1 MQNPFI
7 NIVPPLVNPR
17 YNMSFMVEL
26 FIILLCLA
34 FNSLLS
40 LVEMAFVTV
49 SKSEIK
55 GLAKSNAHAARL
67 LKLREH
73 PERTLSVLQIGIT
86 IVGALSAAIG
96 GVGAE
101 EKLSPYFE
109 SVGMSE
115 HGAEALSLFIV
126 VIPLTYL
133 NVVLGELVPK
143 SFALRDPM
151 KIALRSVNG
160 LIVAEAVLSP
170 FVKLLEKSTQF
181 FLRVFTR
188 PLKLKVKQSEE
199 AESVNISNLSN
210 AHQQYVINLV
220 HIETKKIRDILVP
233 WSQVNVVDVKYNL
246 NEVLSLV
253 IKSGHTRLPV
263 FAENEVVGIL
273 HSKEFITFISSG
285 DENWK
290 KIIRPVI
297 RIRPT
302 EGILKT
308 LRIMQEK
315 KTHMALV
322 ENDSEIIGIVTLE
335 DIIEEIV
342 GDIYDE
348 DDDGM
353 LRKVLSQRLLK
364 R

>member
-1 MQNPFI
+1 MI
-7 NIVPPLVNPR
+7 AL
-17 YNMSFMVEL
+17 
-26 FIILLCLA
+26 IIISICLA
-34 FNSLLS
+34 FNALLS
-40 LVEMAFVTV
+40 LVEMAFVSV
-49 SKSEIK
+49 SKSELR
-55 GLAKSNAHAARL
+55 GLSKSNSHALRL
-67 LKLREH
+67 LRLRER

-101 EKLSPYFE
+101 EQLSPYFE
-109 SVGMSE
+109 SLGMSE
-115 HGAEALSLFIV
+115 HIAEVISLFIV

-143 SFALRDPM
+143 SFAMRNPM
-151 KIALRSVNG
+151 KIALRAANG

-170 FVKLLEKSTQF
+170 FVKLLENSTQF

-188 PLKLKVKQSEE
+188 PQKTSSVSEDND
-199 AESVNISNLSN
+199 ASVNIANLSN

-233 WSQVNVVDVKYNL
+233 WEQVNVTDVKYNL
-246 NEVLSLV
+246 NEVLSMV

-263 FAENEVVGIL
+263 YSENEVVGIL

-290 KIIRPVI
+290 KIIRPII
-297 RIRPT
+297 RIQPT
-302 EGILKT
+302 TGILKT

-322 ENDSEIIGIVTLE
+322 ENNSEIIGIVTLE

>member
-1 MQNPFI
+1 MI
-7 NIVPPLVNPR
+7 EILV
-17 YNMSFMVEL
+17 
-26 FIILLCLA
+26 ILLCVS
-34 FNSLLS
+34 FNGLLS
-40 LVEMAFVTV
+40 LIEMAFVSV
-49 SKSEIK
+49 SKPELK
-55 GLAKSNAHAARL
+55 GLAKGNSHAMKL
-67 LKLREH
+67 LKLREQ

-101 EKLSPYFE
+101 EKISPYFE
-109 SVGMSE
+109 SLGLSE
-115 HGAEALSLFIV
+115 NISEIISLFIV
-126 VIPLTYL
+126 VLPLTYL

-151 KIALRSVNG
+151 KVALKAVNG
-160 LIVAEAVLSP
+160 LVIAEAVLSP
-170 FVKLLEKSTQF
+170 FVKLLESSTQF
-181 FLRVFTR
+181 FLKLVTR
-188 PLKLKVKQSEE
+188 PIRNSITGHEN
-199 AESVNISNLSN
+199 AESVNIANLSN

-233 WSQVNVVDVKYNL
+233 WAQVNVVDLKFNL

-263 FAENEVVGIL
+263 YSEAEIVGIL

-290 KIIRPVI
+290 KIVRPVI
-297 RIRPT
+297 RIGPS
-302 EGILKT
+302 EGILRT
-308 LRIMQEK
+308 LRIMQDK

-322 ENDSEIIGIVTLE
+322 ENNAEIIGIVTLE

-353 LRKVLSQRLLK
+353 LRKVLSQRLFK

>member
-1 MQNPFI
+1 
-7 NIVPPLVNPR
+7 
-17 YNMSFMVEL
+17 MVEL
-26 FIILLCLA
+26 AVISLCIL
-34 FNSLLS
+34 FNALLS
-40 LVEMAFVTV
+40 LVEMAFVSV
-49 SKSEIK
+49 SKSELK
-55 GLAKSNAHAARL
+55 GLSKSNSHALRL

-109 SVGMSE
+109 SLGLSE
-115 HGAEALSLFIV
+115 HVAEGVSLLLV

-133 NVVLGELVPK
+133 NVVIGELVPK
-143 SFALRDPM
+143 SFALRHPM
-151 KIALRSVNG
+151 KISLTAVNG
-160 LIVAEAVLSP
+160 LIVAEAILSP
-170 FVKLLEKSTQF
+170 FVKMLEISTQF
-181 FLRVFTR
+181 FLKIIL
-188 PLKLKVKQSEE
+188 PSSKSKAQGEEIHQSVSI
-199 AESVNISNLSN
+199 ANLSN

-233 WSQVNVVDVKYNL
+233 WAQVNVVDLKYNL

-253 IKSGHTRLPV
+253 MKSGHTRLPV
-263 FAENEVVGIL
+263 YSENEVVGIL

-290 KIIRPVI
+290 KIIRPII
-297 RIRPT
+297 RIRPA

-308 LRIMQEK
+308 LRFMQEK

-322 ENDSEIIGIVTLE
+322 ENNSEIIGIVTLE

>member
-1 MQNPFI
+1 MI
-7 NIVPPLVNPR
+7 AL
-17 YNMSFMVEL
+17 
-26 FIILLCLA
+26 IIISLCLG
-34 FNSLLS
+34 FNALLS
-40 LVEMAFVTV
+40 LVEMAFVSV
-49 SKSEIK
+49 SKSELK
-55 GLAKSNAHAARL
+55 GLATNNIHASRL
-67 LKLREH
+67 LRLRER

-101 EKLSPYFE
+101 EQISPYFE
-109 SVGMSE
+109 SRGMPE
-115 HGAEALSLFIV
+115 HLAEILSLFIV

-143 SFALRDPM
+143 SFAMRNPM
-151 KIALRSVNG
+151 KIALWSVNA
-160 LIVAEAVLSP
+160 LLVAEAILSP
-170 FVKLLEKSTQF
+170 FVKFLETSTQF
-181 FLRVFTR
+181 FLKIFTR
-188 PLKLKVKQSEE
+188 PQKAMADGDDDS
-199 AESVNISNLSN
+199 ASVNIANLSN

-220 HIETKKIRDILVP
+220 HIETKKIKDILVP
-233 WSQVNVVDVKYNL
+233 WTQVNVVDTKYNL
-246 NEVLSLV
+246 NEVLSIV

-263 FAENEVVGIL
+263 YADNDIVGIL

-290 KIIRPVI
+290 KIIRSII
-297 RIRPT
+297 RVPPT
-302 EGILKT
+302 AGILKT
-308 LRIMQEK
+308 LRNMQEK

-322 ENDSEIIGIVTLE
+322 ENNSEIIGIVTLE

-353 LRKVLSQRLLK
+353 LRKILSQRLLK

>member
-1 MQNPFI
+1 
-7 NIVPPLVNPR
+7 
-17 YNMSFMVEL
+17 MVEL
-26 FIILLCLA
+26 AVISICIL
-34 FNSLLS
+34 FNALLS
-40 LVEMAFVTV
+40 SIEMAFVSV
-49 SKSEIK
+49 SKSELKSLSK
-55 GLAKSNAHAARL
+55 GNSHAARL

-109 SVGMSE
+109 STGMSE
-115 HGAEALSLFIV
+115 HWAEIVSLVIV
-126 VIPLTYL
+126 VLPLTYL
-133 NVVLGELVPK
+133 NVVIGELVPK
-143 SFALRDPM
+143 SLALRHPM
-151 KIALRSVNG
+151 KISLAAANG

-170 FVKLLEKSTQF
+170 FVKMLEVSTQF
-181 FLRVFTR
+181 FLKIIIPSSKAKAHTEED
-188 PLKLKVKQSEE
+188 PQSVSI
-199 AESVNISNLSN
+199 ANLSN

-233 WSQVNVVDVKYNL
+233 WEQVNTLDLKYNL

-253 IKSGHTRLPV
+253 MKSGHTRLPV
-263 FAENEVVGIL
+263 YAETEIVGIL

-290 KIIRPVI
+290 KIIRPII

-302 EGILKT
+302 EGILRT
-308 LRIMQEK
+308 LRFMQEK

-322 ENDSEIIGIVTLE
+322 ENNSEIIGIVTLE

>member
-1 MQNPFI
+1 M
-7 NIVPPLVNPR
+7 
-17 YNMSFMVEL
+17 
-26 FIILLCLA
+26 
-34 FNSLLS
+34 
-40 LVEMAFVTV
+40 VEMAFVSV
-49 SKSEIK
+49 SKPELK
-55 GLAKSNAHAARL
+55 GLAKGNATAMKL

-86 IVGALSAAIG
+86 IVGAVAAAIG

-109 SVGMSE
+109 SQGLSE
-115 HGAEALSLFIV
+115 NISELISLVIV
-126 VIPLTYL
+126 VLPLTYL

-143 SFALRDPM
+143 SFALREPM
-151 KIALRSVNG
+151 KISLRATNAL
-160 LIVAEAVLSP
+160 IIAEAILSP
-170 FVKLLEKSTQF
+170 FVKLLEYSTQF
-181 FLRVFTR
+181 FLKIVTR
-188 PLKLKVKQSEE
+188 PSKGLNPNSESH
-199 AESVNISNLSN
+199 ESVNIANLSN

-220 HIETKKIRDILVP
+220 HIETKKIKDILVP
-233 WSQVNVVDVKYNL
+233 WAQVNVADLKYNL
-246 NEVLSLV
+246 NEILSLV

-263 FAENEVVGIL
+263 YSEGEIVGIL

-297 RIRPT
+297 RVLPS

-308 LRIMQEK
+308 LRIMQDK

-322 ENDSEIIGIVTLE
+322 ENNSEVIGIVTLE

>member
-1 MQNPFI
+1 
-7 NIVPPLVNPR
+7 
-17 YNMSFMVEL
+17 MVEL
-26 FIILLCLA
+26 AVISLCIG
-34 FNSLLS
+34 FNAILS
-40 LVEMAFVTV
+40 LVEMAFVSV
-49 SKSEIK
+49 SKAELK
-55 GLAKSNAHAARL
+55 GLSKGNSHAARL

-101 EKLSPYFE
+101 EKLTPYFE
-109 SVGMSE
+109 SAGMSE
-115 HGAEALSLFIV
+115 HLAEILSIVIV

-133 NVVLGELVPK
+133 NVVIGELVPK
-143 SFALRDPM
+143 SFALRHPM
-151 KIALRSVNG
+151 KISLAAVNG

-170 FVKLLEKSTQF
+170 FVKMLELSTQF
-181 FLRVFTR
+181 FLKIIL
-188 PLKLKVKQSEE
+188 PQSKSKNQKEE
-199 AESVNISNLSN
+199 DPQSVSIANLSN
-210 AHQQYVINLV
+210 THQQYVINLV

-233 WSQVNVVDVKYNL
+233 WVQVNVVDLKYSL

-253 IKSGHTRLPV
+253 MKSGHTRLPV
-263 FAENEVVGIL
+263 YSDSEVVGIL

-297 RIRPT
+297 RIGPS

-308 LRIMQEK
+308 LRFMQEK

-322 ENDSEIIGIVTLE
+322 ENNSEIIGIVTLE

>member
-1 MQNPFI
+1 MI
-7 NIVPPLVNPR
+7 EIA
-17 YNMSFMVEL
+17 
-26 FIILLCLA
+26 IILLCLI
-34 FNSLLS
+34 FNGLLS
-40 LVEMAFVTV
+40 LVEMAFVSV
-49 SKSEIK
+49 SKPELK
-55 GLAKSNAHAARL
+55 GLAKSNSHAL
-67 LKLREH
+67 KLMKLREK

-109 SVGMSE
+109 SLGLSENMSE
-115 HGAEALSLFIV
+115 AISLVIV
-126 VIPLTYL
+126 VLPLTYL

-143 SFALRDPM
+143 SFALRYPM
-151 KIALRSVNG
+151 KIALKAVNALG
-160 LIVAEAVLSP
+160 IAQAVLYP
-170 FVKLLEKSTQF
+170 FVKLLEMSTQF
-181 FLRVFTR
+181 FLRLVSR
-188 PLKLKVKQSEE
+188 PIRVVTGATED
-199 AESVNISNLSN
+199 AESVNIANLSN

-233 WSQVNVVDVKYNL
+233 WTQVNVVDLKFNL

-263 FAENEVVGIL
+263 YSENEIVGIL

-290 KIIRPVI
+290 KIIRPII
-297 RIRPT
+297 RILPN
-302 EGILKT
+302 EGILRT
-308 LRIMQEK
+308 LRTMQEK

-322 ENDSEIIGIVTLE
+322 ENNSEIIGIVTLE

>member
-1 MQNPFI
+1 MIEIAVICFC
-7 NIVPPLVNPR
+7 LFVN
-17 YNMSFMVEL
+17 S
-26 FIILLCLA
+26 I
-34 FNSLLS
+34 LS
-40 LVEMAFVTV
+40 LVEMAFVSL
-49 SKSEIK
+49 SKPELK
-55 GLAKSNAHAARL
+55 GLAKSNSNALKL
-67 LKLREH
+67 LKLREQ

-101 EKLSPYFE
+101 EKMSPYFE
-109 SVGMSE
+109 SLGLSENMSE
-115 HGAEALSLFIV
+115 IISLVIV
-126 VIPLTYL
+126 VLPLTYF

-151 KIALRSVNG
+151 KISLKAVNG
-160 LIVAEAVLSP
+160 LVVAEAILSP
-170 FVKLLEKSTQF
+170 FVRLLEISTQF
-181 FLRVFTR
+181 FL
-188 PLKLKVKQSEE
+188 KLVTLSKASPSGNES
-199 AESVNISNLSN
+199 ADSVNIANLSN

-233 WSQVNVVDVKYNL
+233 WSQVNVVDLKLNL
-246 NEVLSLV
+246 NEVLSQV

-263 FAENEVVGIL
+263 YAENEIVGIL

-297 RIRPT
+297 RIVPND
-302 EGILKT
+302 GILRT
-308 LRIMQEK
+308 LRIMQDK

-322 ENDSEIIGIVTLE
+322 ENNSEVIGIVTLE

-353 LRKVLSQRLLK
+353 LRKVLSQRLFK

>member
-1 MQNPFI
+1 
-7 NIVPPLVNPR
+7 
-17 YNMSFMVEL
+17 MVEL
-26 FIILLCLA
+26 AVISLCIG
-34 FNSLLS
+34 FNAVLS
-40 LVEMAFVTV
+40 LVEMAFVSV
-49 SKSEIK
+49 SKAELK
-55 GLAKSNAHAARL
+55 GLSKGNSHAARL

-109 SVGMSE
+109 TMGMSE
-115 HGAEALSLFIV
+115 HWAEILSLVIV

-133 NVVLGELVPK
+133 NVVIGELVPK
-143 SFALRDPM
+143 SFALRHPM
-151 KIALRSVNG
+151 KISLAAVNG
-160 LIVAEAVLSP
+160 LIVAEAILSP
-170 FVKLLEKSTQF
+170 FVKMLELSTQF
-181 FLRVFTR
+181 FLKIIIPPSKTKTQKEED
-188 PLKLKVKQSEE
+188 PQSVSI
-199 AESVNISNLSN
+199 ANLSN

-233 WSQVNVVDVKYNL
+233 WSQVNVVDLKYNL

-253 IKSGHTRLPV
+253 MKSGHTRLPV
-263 FAENEVVGIL
+263 YSDSEIVGIL

-297 RIRPT
+297 RIGPA

-308 LRIMQEK
+308 LRFMQEK

-322 ENDSEIIGIVTLE
+322 ENNSEVIGIVTLE

>member
-1 MQNPFI
+1 MCI
-7 NIVPPLVNPR
+7 G
-17 YNMSFMVEL
+17 
-26 FIILLCLA
+26 
-34 FNSLLS
+34 FNGLLS
-40 LVEMAFVTV
+40 LVEMAFVSV
-49 SKSEIK
+49 SRPELK
-55 GLAKSNAHAARL
+55 GLAKNNNHAMRL
-67 LKLREH
+67 LKLRER
-73 PERTLSVLQIGIT
+73 PERTLSILQIGIT

-101 EKLSPYFE
+101 EKLSPYLQTF
-109 SVGMSE
+109 GMSE
-115 HGAEALSLFIV
+115 NLAKVLSLLIV
-126 VIPLTYL
+126 VLPLTYL
-133 NVVLGELVPK
+133 NVVFELVSK

-151 KIALRSVNG
+151 KIALGSLNG
-160 LIVAEAVLSP
+160 IAVAEAILSP
-170 FVKLLEKSTQF
+170 FVKLLEASTQF
-181 FLRVFTR
+181 FLKMVTR
-188 PLKLKVKQSEE
+188 PKQSLLGTSDS
-199 AESVNISNLSN
+199 AESVNIANLSN
-210 AHQQYVINLV
+210 VHQQYIINLV

-233 WSQVNVVDVKYNL
+233 WAQVNVVDLKFNL

-263 FAENEVVGIL
+263 YADSEIVGIL

-297 RIRPT
+297 RVIPS
-302 EGILKT
+302 EGILRT
-308 LRIMQEK
+308 LRIMQDK

-322 ENDSEIIGIVTLE
+322 ENNSEIIGIVTLE

-353 LRKVLSQRLLK
+353 LRKVLSQRLFK

>member
-1 MQNPFI
+1 
-7 NIVPPLVNPR
+7 
-17 YNMSFMVEL
+17 MVEL
-26 FIILLCLA
+26 AVISLCIG
-34 FNSLLS
+34 FNAILS
-40 LVEMAFVTV
+40 LVEMAFVSV
-49 SKSEIK
+49 SKAELK
-55 GLAKSNAHAARL
+55 GLSKSNSHAARL

-101 EKLSPYFE
+101 EKLTPYFE
-109 SVGMSE
+109 AAGMSE
-115 HGAEALSLFIV
+115 HLAEIVSLVIV

-133 NVVLGELVPK
+133 NVVIGELVPK
-143 SFALRDPM
+143 SFALRHPM
-151 KIALRSVNG
+151 KISLAAVNA
-160 LIVAEAVLSP
+160 LIVAEAILSP
-170 FVKLLEKSTQF
+170 FVKMLELSTQF
-181 FLRVFTR
+181 V
-188 PLKLKVKQSEE
+188 LKILIPSSKTKNQKEEDPQSVSI
-199 AESVNISNLSN
+199 ANLSN
-210 AHQQYVINLV
+210 VHQQYVINLV

-233 WSQVNVVDVKYNL
+233 WAQVNVVDLKYNL

-253 IKSGHTRLPV
+253 MKSGHTRLPV
-263 FAENEVVGIL
+263 YSENEVVGIL

-297 RIRPT
+297 RIGPS

-308 LRIMQEK
+308 LRFMQEK

-322 ENDSEIIGIVTLE
+322 ENNSEIIGIVTLE

>member
-1 MQNPFI
+1 
-7 NIVPPLVNPR
+7 
-17 YNMSFMVEL
+17 MVEL
-26 FIILLCLA
+26 IIICICLA
-34 FNSLLS
+34 FNALLS
-40 LVEMAFVTV
+40 LVEMAFVSV
-49 SKSEIK
+49 SKSELR
-55 GLAKSNAHAARL
+55 GLSKSNPNALKL
-67 LKLREH
+67 LKLRNH

-96 GVGAE
+96 GIGAE

-109 SVGMSE
+109 SLGWSE
-115 HGAEALSLFIV
+115 HLAEGVSVILV
-126 VIPLTYL
+126 VIPITYL

-143 SFALRDPM
+143 SFALRHPM
-151 KIALRSVNG
+151 KIALNAVNG
-160 LIVAEAVLSP
+160 LIVAEAILSP
-170 FVKLLEKSTQF
+170 FVKLLEISTQF
-181 FLRVFTR
+181 FMRLFAR
-188 PLKLKVKQSEE
+188 PFKPKTTETE
-199 AESVNISNLSN
+199 GEDTVNIANLSN

-233 WSQVNVVDVKYNL
+233 WDEVNTVDLKFNL

-263 FAENEVVGIL
+263 YSEAEIVGIL

-290 KIIRPVI
+290 KIIRPII
-297 RIRPT
+297 RIKPT

-308 LRIMQEK
+308 LRVMQEK
-315 KTHMALV
+315 KTHMSLV
-322 ENDSEIIGIVTLE
+322 ENNSEIIGIVTLE

>member
-1 MQNPFI
+1 
-7 NIVPPLVNPR
+7 
-17 YNMSFMVEL
+17 MVEL
-26 FIILLCLA
+26 AVISLCIA
-34 FNSLLS
+34 FNAILS
-40 LVEMAFVTV
+40 LVEMAFVSV
-49 SKSEIK
+49 SKAELK
-55 GLAKSNAHAARL
+55 GLSKSNTHAARL

-101 EKLSPYFE
+101 EKLTPYFE
-109 SVGMSE
+109 AAGMSE
-115 HGAEALSLFIV
+115 HLAEILALVIV

-133 NVVLGELVPK
+133 NVVIGELVPK
-143 SFALRDPM
+143 SFALRHPM
-151 KIALRSVNG
+151 KISLTAVNG
-160 LIVAEAVLSP
+160 LIVAEAILSP
-170 FVKLLEKSTQF
+170 FVKMLEVSTQF
-181 FLRVFTR
+181 FLKIII
-188 PLKLKVKQSEE
+188 PPSKSKGQKDEDPQSVSI
-199 AESVNISNLSN
+199 ANLSN
-210 AHQQYVINLV
+210 THQQYVINLV

-233 WSQVNVVDVKYNL
+233 WAQVNVVDLKYNL

-253 IKSGHTRLPV
+253 MKSGHTRLPV
-263 FAENEVVGIL
+263 FSENEVVGIL

-297 RIRPT
+297 RIGPS

-308 LRIMQEK
+308 LRFMQEK

-322 ENDSEIIGIVTLE
+322 ENNSEVIGIVTLE

>member
-1 MQNPFI
+1 
-7 NIVPPLVNPR
+7 
-17 YNMSFMVEL
+17 MVEVAV
-26 FIILLCLA
+26 ILLCVC
-34 FNSLLS
+34 FNGLLS
-40 LVEMAFVTV
+40 LVEMAFVSV
-49 SKSEIK
+49 SKPELK
-55 GLAKSNAHAARL
+55 GLAKSNSKALKL

-109 SVGMSE
+109 SLGLSE
-115 HGAEALSLFIV
+115 NIAEIISLFIV

-143 SFALRDPM
+143 SFALREPM
-151 KIALRSVNG
+151 KIALKAVNG
-160 LIVAEAVLSP
+160 LIVAEAILSP
-170 FVKLLEKSTQF
+170 FVKLLEFSTQF
-181 FLRVFTR
+181 FVKLVTR
-188 PLKLKVKQSEE
+188 PIRSSSTASEGTD
-199 AESVNISNLSN
+199 SVNIANLSN

-233 WSQVNVVDVKYNL
+233 WTQVNVVDLKFNL

-263 FAENEVVGIL
+263 YAENEIVGIL

-297 RIRPT
+297 RILPS
-302 EGILKT
+302 EGILRT

-322 ENDSEIIGIVTLE
+322 ENNSEIIGIVTLE

-353 LRKVLSQRLLK
+353 LRKVLSQRLFK